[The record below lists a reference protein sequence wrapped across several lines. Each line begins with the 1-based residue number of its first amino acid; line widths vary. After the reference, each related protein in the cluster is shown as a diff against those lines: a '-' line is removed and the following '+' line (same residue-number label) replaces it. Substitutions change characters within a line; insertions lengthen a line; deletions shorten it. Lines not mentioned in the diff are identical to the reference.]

1 MRTLLLASCLA
12 IVLLGGSVAQSQSQ
26 SQSGDAGKIYDF
38 TVDKGVTRPKV
49 LQNPMPQFTEK
60 ARKERI
66 QGVVL
71 LSGYVGAD
79 GRYHDAKVEHP
90 LDPGLDANA
99 LEAVRHWEFS
109 PCTKDGQPVNCK
121 MSVEVNFH
129 FYGKGK

>member
-12 IVLLGGSVAQSQSQ
+12 IALLGGSTA
-26 SQSGDAGKIYDF
+26 QSGDAGKIYDF
-38 TVDKGVTRPKV
+38 TVDKSVTRPKV
-49 LQNPMPQFTEK
+49 LRTSYAQFTEK

-71 LSGYVGAD
+71 ISGYVGAD
-79 GRYHDAKVEHP
+79 GRFHDAKVDRP

-99 LEAVRHWEFS
+99 LESTRHFEFS

-121 MSVEVNFH
+121 MTVEVNFH
-129 FYGKGK
+129 FYGKQGK

>member
-12 IVLLGGSVAQSQSQ
+12 LVLLGGSAAP

-38 TVDKGVTRPKV
+38 TIDRGVTRPKI

-79 GRYHDAKVEHP
+79 GRYHDAKVEHT